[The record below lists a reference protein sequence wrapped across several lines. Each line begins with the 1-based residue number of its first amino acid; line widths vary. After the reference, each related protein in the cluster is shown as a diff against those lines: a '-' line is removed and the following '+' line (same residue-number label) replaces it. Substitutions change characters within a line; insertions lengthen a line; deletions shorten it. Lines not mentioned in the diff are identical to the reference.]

1 MTRLQAVLNWVE
13 QKEQLVY
20 VCCLRSDELQLLN
33 FFCANKFVLLLTVD
47 IVFVNPL
54 QTKRRPL
61 YLKAQSVPRYKH
73 SVIKTN

>member
-1 MTRLQAVLNWVE
+1 MTRLHAVLNWVE
-13 QKEQLVY
+13 QKERLVC

-54 QTKRRPL
+54 LTKRRPL
-61 YLKAQSVPRYKH
+61 YLKTQSVPRYKH
-73 SVIKTN
+73 FSLTL